1 MMWPQVETV
10 AQVVIGRILNSLPE
24 GLLIALFAGVML
36 RCLPRQNSGTRFA
49 VWFMALLSVAG
60 LPWIGGI
67 EEHSLLPTMSAH
79 PLLTLPG
86 HWSVLLFA
94 AWVVMA
100 SVSLLHLAVGLRR
113 LHQLRR
119 NCVAIELADL
129 DPAIRKT
136 IASLSS
142 PRSVTLATSEQV
154 RVPAAIGFF
163 KPMIVIP
170 SWALRELPPQE
181 LNVIVLHE
189 LAHLRRWDDWTNL
202 LQKVLRAVF
211 LFHPAVWW
219 IENRLSLEREMAC
232 DDHVL
237 AETANPRAY
246 AECLILLLE
255 KSGARRGWA
264 MAQAI
269 VHRARE
275 ASLRLARI
283 LDASRPATKFIGKP
297 ALGLVG
303 AFSVICLLAVPRA
316 QFVAIDHGIDH
327 GPKAAAIDASAVPA
341 AQRSESQFPLVAV
354 TPATV
359 RTGTSSSSRKV
370 AQHPAAPLIAK
381 LPVHRPFAPQAI
393 EARWSTDNQRGQAET
408 LTTVGSNQGALPESQ
423 ALLIVRTVQ
432 QVGPNSWVWSVGVW
446 RVTVVN
452 TVQHQAERATVASK
466 T

>member
-1 MMWPQVETV
+1 MMWPQLQTV
-10 AQVVIGRILNSLPE
+10 AQVAIGRILNSLPE
-24 GLLIALFAGVML
+24 GLVIALFAGAML

-49 VWFMALLSVAG
+49 VWFLALLSVAG

-67 EEHSLLPTMSAH
+67 EHSLVPSAALH

-86 HWSVLLFA
+86 DLGLLLFVV
-94 AWVVMA
+94 WVVMA

-113 LHQLRR
+113 LHALRQ
-119 NCVAIELADL
+119 NCVAIEVAGL

-154 RVPAAIGFF
+154 SVPAAIGFF
-163 KPMIVIP
+163 NPMIVIP

-202 LQKVLRAVF
+202 LQKIVRAIF

-219 IENRLSLEREMAC
+219 IESRLSLEREMAC

-264 MAQAI
+264 MAQAL

-275 ASLRLARI
+275 ASLRLAQI
-283 LDASRPATKFIGKP
+283 LDASRPATKYISKP

-303 AFSVICLLAVPRA
+303 AFSVVCLLAVPRA
-316 QFVAIDHGIDH
+316 QLVAVDQGHSA
-327 GPKAAAIDASAVPA
+327 PAIEASMVRVAPSS
-341 AQRSESQFPLVAV
+341 QSQFPAVAV
-354 TPATV
+354 TPASV
-359 RTGTSSSSRKV
+359 RTGTSSSPRKV
-370 AQHPAAPLIAK
+370 AQHPAPPLIAK
-381 LPVHRPFAPQAI
+381 LPVHRPSAPQAI
-393 EARWSTDNQRGQAET
+393 EARWSTDKQRGQAET

-452 TVQHQAERATVASK
+452 TVQQQAERVAVASK